1 MNNLAA
7 VPTSP
12 TMPGKPDSVLPADVK
27 TMPGGVSDAQ
37 APAKRGRKQGSVA
50 TKKKKSA
57 ADQKAIYYFQVE
69 KGYRS
74 GTGKPPNVI
83 KDFKDEDEA
92 YRECFKTGSLCIRGE
107 LFGVDIVGKTLT
119 EIPVPV
125 VKQPE

>member
-12 TMPGKPDSVLPADVK
+12 VVPGRHESVPPADVAPK
-27 TMPGGVSDAQ
+27 PGTAGEAQ
-37 APAKRGRKQGSVA
+37 APARRGRKPGSAVA
-50 TKKKKSA
+50 KKKPGA
-57 ADQKAIYYFQVE
+57 GQKVVRYFQVE
-69 KGYRS
+69 KGYRQES
-74 GTGKPPNVI
+74 GKPPSVI

-92 YRECFKTGSLCIRGE
+92 YKECFKTGSLCIRGE

-125 VKQPE
+125 AAQPE

>member
-12 TMPGKPDSVLPADVK
+12 VAPNRPESVPPADVPAK
-27 TMPGGVSDAQ
+27 PGTGSETQ
-37 APAKRGRKQGSVA
+37 APARRGRKPGSTVA
-50 TKKKKSA
+50 KKKPA
-57 ADQKAIYYFQVE
+57 AGQKAVRYFQVE
-69 KGYRS
+69 KGYRPES
-74 GTGKPPNVI
+74 GKPPSVV

-92 YRECFKTGSLCIRGE
+92 YKECFKTGSLCIRGE

-125 VKQPE
+125 APQPE